1 MAVKVV
7 NLIPSKQL
15 EDVQT
20 NQYIATSAKV
30 MIDKVTVTNTTGAA
44 VTFSCNLVP
53 EGGAVGDS
61 NAIIKD
67 KAVASGETYVCP
79 ELVGHILEPG
89 DAISMIAG
97 ATTALTIRASGR
109 EVT

>member
-1 MAVKVV
+1 MAVKVK
-7 NLIPSKQL
+7 NIIPSKRL
-15 EDVQT
+15 EDAQT
-20 NQYIATSAKV
+20 NQHIASVKT
-30 MIDKVTVTNTTGAA
+30 MIDKVTVTNTTAAA

-79 ELVGHILEPG
+79 ELVGHVLESG
-89 DAISMIAG
+89 DAISMIAS
-97 ATTALTIRASGR
+97 AADSLTIRASGR

>member
-1 MAVKVV
+1 MAVKVK
-7 NLIPSKQL
+7 NIIPSKRL
-15 EDVQT
+15 EAART
-20 NQYIATSAKV
+20 NQHIASVKT

-53 EGGAVGDS
+53 SGGAVDDA

-67 KAVASGETYVCP
+67 KAVATGETYVCP
-79 ELVGHILEPG
+79 ELVGHVLESG
-89 DAISMIAG
+89 DAISMIASV
-97 ATTALTIRASGR
+97 ADSLTVRASGR

>member
-1 MAVKVV
+1 MAVKVK
-7 NLIPSKQL
+7 NIIPSKRL
-15 EDVQT
+15 EDTQT
-20 NQYIATSAKV
+20 NQHIASVKT

-53 EGGAVGDS
+53 SGGVVDDA

-67 KAVASGETYVCP
+67 KAVAADETYVCP
-79 ELVGHILEPG
+79 ELVGHVLEAG
-89 DAISMIAG
+89 DAISMIAS
-97 ATTALTIRASGR
+97 AAASLTIRASGR

>member
-1 MAVKVV
+1 MAVKVK
-7 NLIPSKQL
+7 NIIPSKRL
-15 EDVQT
+15 EDTQT
-20 NQYIATSAKV
+20 NQHIASVKT

-53 EGGAVGDS
+53 SGGAVGDA

-67 KAVASGETYVCP
+67 KTVAADETYACP
-79 ELVGHILEPG
+79 ELVGHVLEAG
-89 DAISMIAG
+89 DAISMIAS
-97 ATTALTIRASGR
+97 AAASLTIRASGR

>member
-1 MAVKVV
+1 MAVKVK
-7 NLIPSKQL
+7 NIIPSKRL

-20 NQYIATSAKV
+20 NQHIASVKT

-53 EGGAVGDS
+53 SGGAVGDA

-67 KAVASGETYVCP
+67 KAVAADETYVCP
-79 ELVGHILEPG
+79 ELVGHVLEAG
-89 DAISMIAG
+89 DAISMIAS
-97 ATTALTIRASGR
+97 ASASLTIRASGR

>member
-1 MAVKVV
+1 MAVKVK
-7 NLIPSKQL
+7 NIIPSKRL

-20 NQYIATSAKV
+20 NQHIASVKT

-53 EGGAVGDS
+53 EGGAVDDS

-67 KAVASGETYVCP
+67 KAVAADETYVCP
-79 ELVGHILEPG
+79 ELVGHVLEAG
-89 DAISMIAG
+89 DAISMIAS
-97 ATTALTIRASGR
+97 AAASLTIRASGR